1 MAASSDKI
9 PQLLRHM
16 ILSIYKKLSGTPAK
30 RFVSAVS
37 IAKHS
42 METNGLALS
51 SSMKTLTETRLTADG
66 MKREAKHR
74 KEPGR
79 AVKDIEF
86 RALYAKYGNLV
97 DPVETLPEKELGRKE

>member
-1 MAASSDKI
+1 MGESPDKI

-30 RFVSAVS
+30 RFVGAVA

-51 SSMKTLTETRLTADG
+51 SSMKTLAGTRLTADG

-79 AVKDIEF
+79 SVKDSEF
-86 RALYAKYGNLV
+86 KALYLKYGTLV